1 MYNMSVIY
9 LIYHVMCGN
18 IHLCR
23 IVSSLDRIASIL
35 GPGLA
40 PGETLRPRD
49 DTFEMEISQVE
60 VSAISSFGYTVD
72 FIQNNVDEAILPA
85 SLFTSRGGNV
95 LISTSLISQTAV
107 FRGKDKTLNFASR
120 IISTSVVGEANTVID
135 SPVTVTFE
143 KTADVSFKVN

>member
-1 MYNMSVIY
+1 
-9 LIYHVMCGN
+9 MCGN

-23 IVSSLDRIASIL
+23 IVSSLDQIAGIL

-40 PGETLRPRD
+40 PGETLRPKD
-49 DTFEMEISQVE
+49 DNFEMEISQVD

-72 FIQNNVDEAILPA
+72 FTQNNVDKAILPA
-85 SLFTSRGGNV
+85 TLFASRGGNV

-120 IISTSVVGEANTVID
+120 IISTSVVGEANTVLD
-135 SPVTVTFE
+135 NPVAVTFE
-143 KTADVSFKVN
+143 KTADVSFKVSYLLF